1 MFVPAAIALYPH
13 KAVFEPP
20 AAQVVLELGQHESRQ
35 LHLVTLQFI
44 PQSRKLLFDDGIE
57 RRVLRLMAL
66 VAVACAD
73 DPVAGNSFHRTMMA
87 GEGGLSQRSIARRCV
102 RHASQSHA
110 ASAVLAREPYQFL
123 TASHGGIFGGIFGT
137 CIKI

>member
-1 MFVPAAIALYPH
+1 MTAAVALRAN

-20 AAQVVLELGQHESRQ
+20 TALVVAELGHHELRQ
-35 LHLVTLQFI
+35 LHLATLQFV
-44 PQSRKLLFDDGIE
+44 PQGRKMLFDDGIE

-73 DPVAGNSFHRTMMA
+73 DPVAGNSFHRAMMA
-87 GEGGLSQRSIARRCV
+87 SEGGLSQRSIARICV
-102 RHASQSHA
+102 RFASQSHA

-123 TASHGGIFGGIFGT
+123 TAFHGGIYGGISGV
-137 CIKI
+137 